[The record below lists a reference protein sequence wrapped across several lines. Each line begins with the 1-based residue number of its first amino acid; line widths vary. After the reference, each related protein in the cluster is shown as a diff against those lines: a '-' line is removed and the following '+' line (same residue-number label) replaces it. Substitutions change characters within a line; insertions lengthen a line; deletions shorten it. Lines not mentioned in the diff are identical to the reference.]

1 MYLERFFAD
10 LPEAFA
16 CVHCRG
22 GGTLELDLQMAFQPI
37 VDADAHAVY
46 AWEALV
52 RGPGGEGAGELLR
65 RVTPAQLY
73 LFDQT
78 CRVLAID
85 TAARLGMRERLSIN
99 FLPNAMYEASSCIRL
114 TLAAAGKVG
123 MPVGQLVFELS
134 ESERIDNPDHVLSI
148 LREYRKQGFTTA
160 IDDFGA
166 GHAGLALLARFQPD
180 VVKLDR
186 ALVAGIDSAPAQR
199 TIVAAVLGMCRALGC
214 AVVAEGVED
223 AGDYARLRALGV
235 RLFQGHL
242 FAPAATGAL
251 PEPDWRALA

>member
-1 MYLERFFAD
+1 MYLDRFFAD
-10 LPEAFA
+10 LPEARQ

-22 GGTLELDLQMAFQPI
+22 GSLDLELQMAFQPV
-37 VDADAHAVY
+37 VDAVERNVY
-46 AWEALV
+46 AYEALV

-65 RVTPAQLY
+65 AVSPAQLY

-85 TAARLGMRERLSIN
+85 TAARLGLRERLSLN
-99 FLPNAMYEASSCIRL
+99 FFPNAMYEASSCIRL

-134 ESERIDNPDHVLSI
+134 EAERIDNPDHAMSI
-148 LREYRKQGFTTA
+148 LREYRKQGFNTA

-166 GHAGLALLARFQPD
+166 GYAGLSLLASFQPD
-180 VVKLDR
+180 VVKVDR
-186 ALVAGIDSAPAQR
+186 ALVAGIATAPAQR
-199 TIVAAVLGMCRALGC
+199 AIVVGVLSMCAALGC
-214 AVVAEGVED
+214 RVVAEGVED
-223 AGDYARLRALGV
+223 VRDYALLRELGV

-242 FAPAATGAL
+242 FSRPAIGAL
-251 PEPDWRALA
+251 PEPDWHAFG